1 MSWPGRGFG
10 QNSGQHLKGA
20 RETGEACWK
29 TGGQV
34 RREGKNFG
42 VKIGVQPASANDMFL
57 VSFIEEGEP
66 AARASE
72 AIAPAEDSS
81 RIVQLEQEL
90 DATRKELNAVI
101 RDLEASNED
110 LRAVNDEALSINE
123 EFQSTNE
130 ELETSKEELQA
141 LNEELTAL
149 NAQLQETLEQQRA
162 TSADLENILKSS
174 DVATLFLEFRVEDPV
189 FYTRGKGFL
198 RRFRGR
204 HRTPRRRSGATL
216 P

>member
-1 MSWPGRGFG
+1 MKPAGR
-10 QNSGQHLKGA
+10 Q
-20 RETGEACWK
+20 
-29 TGGQV
+29 GGQV

-101 RDLEASNED
+101 RDLEVSNED
-110 LRAVNDEALSINE
+110 LRAVNEEALSINE

-162 TSADLENILKSS
+162 TSADLENILNSS
-174 DVATLFLEFRVEDPV
+174 DVATLFLDSAL
-189 FYTRGKGFL
+189 KI
-198 RRFRGR
+198 RFFTPAAKSFFGVSGVDIGR
-204 HRTPRRRSGATL
+204 PRRRSGATL